1 MECNEN
7 VSSVRGDPEIMKS
20 IKLCVHMTLLL
31 TLALTSA
38 AREGFAYSLPSN
50 SEKPLNDENIQALQK
65 ISKGVSTV
73 AKHAE
78 KAVVFVSVYK
88 TVRGLPPGMIDPFE
102 FFFGNPNGRTPRRG
116 EPRQQRREEGLG
128 SGFIIDLNQGY
139 VMTNNHV
146 VQDADEI
153 QLKFPNGDSHE
164 AKIVGR
170 DPNTDI
176 AIVQIKDKSFSRK
189 GLSQLVLGNSDT
201 VEVGDFA
208 VAVGAP
214 YGLEA
219 SVSFGIV
226 SAIGRGSLSITQM
239 GNFIQ
244 TDAAI
249 NPGNSGG
256 PLLNASGQVMGMNT
270 AIYSR
275 SGGYNGIGFAVPS
288 NLVRRIAEQLIGSGK
303 VTRGYIGVGL
313 QPIDSE
319 LQKSLNLPK
328 DSAGTLVA
336 RIVDGGPADKAG
348 IEPGDVITAVNKKS
362 VRNESEAINAI
373 GLMSPGDSVN
383 LTVFRNG
390 KRKDLVA
397 KIGEYPSDDVQIA
410 KGKPIP
416 NDETAFGLTLQ
427 KLTPEKRQ
435 KFNLDSKNGLLV
447 LNVSPGSEGERV
459 GLQPGDLI
467 IAINNKTVSDISSFK
482 TLVKRSGNR
491 ILFRI
496 ERAGQY
502 FFVPLRNK

>member
-1 MECNEN
+1 MATN
-7 VSSVRGDPEIMKS
+7 VGKILSRITVTF
-20 IKLCVHMTLLL
+20 VLLAC
-31 TLALTSA
+31 TTHSLA
-38 AREGFAYSLPSN
+38 AYNLPSN
-50 SEKPLNDENIQALQK
+50 SEKPLNDENIQALER

-73 AKHAE
+73 ARHAE

-102 FFFGNPNGRTPRRG
+102 FFFGNPNGGMQRR
-116 EPRQQRREEGLG
+116 EPRQPQRREEGLG

-139 VMTNNHV
+139 IMTNNHV

-153 QLKFPNGDSHE
+153 QLKFPNGDTHE

-176 AIVQIKDKSFSRK
+176 AIVQIKEKSFNK
-189 GLSQLVLGNSDT
+189 NGLSQLILGNSDN
-201 VEVGDFA
+201 VDVGDFA

-219 SVSFGIV
+219 SVSFGII

-256 PLLNASGQVMGMNT
+256 PLLNTSGQVIGMNT

-288 NLVRRIAEQLIGSGK
+288 NLARKIAEQIIGGGK

-328 DSAGTLVA
+328 DSGGTLVA
-336 RIVDGGPADKAG
+336 RVVDGGPADKAG
-348 IEPGDVITAVNKKS
+348 IEPGDVITSINKKQ

-373 GLMSPGDSVN
+373 GLMSPGNSAT
-383 LTVFRNG
+383 LTIVRNG
-390 KRKDLVA
+390 KSKDVIA
-397 KIGEYPSDDVQIA
+397 KIGEYPADEAITA
-410 KGKPIP
+410 KTKGGGQ
-416 NDETAFGLTLQ
+416 EGAFGLSVQ

-435 KFNLDSKNGLLV
+435 QHNLDSKQGLLITSV
-447 LNVSPGSEGERV
+447 AESSEGERV

-467 IAINNKTVSDISSFK
+467 MAVNNKAVTDLQTFK
-482 TLVKRSGNR
+482 TLVKQSGSR
-491 ILFRI
+491 VLLRI

>member
-1 MECNEN
+1 MITY
-7 VSSVRGDPEIMKS
+7 SKKLVRPFILPF
-20 IKLCVHMTLLL
+20 IALLL
-31 TLALTSA
+31 LAVIGPANWTL
-38 AREGFAYSLPSN
+38 AYSLPAN
-50 SEKPLNDENIQALQK
+50 TEKPLNDENIQALQK

-73 AKHAE
+73 ANHAE

-102 FFFGNPNGRTPRRG
+102 FFFGNPNGGMQRRG
-116 EPRQQRREEGLG
+116 EPRQQKREEGLG

-139 VMTNNHV
+139 IMTNNHV

-176 AIVQIKDKSFSRK
+176 AIVQVKEKSFNK
-189 GLSQLVLGNSDT
+189 NGLSQLILGNSDS

-219 SVSFGIV
+219 SVSFGII

-256 PLLNASGQVMGMNT
+256 PLLNASGQVIGMNT

-288 NLVRRIAEQLIGSGK
+288 NLARRIAEQLIGGGK

-313 QPIDSE
+313 QPIDTE

-336 RIVDGGPADKAG
+336 RVVDGGPADKAG
-348 IEPGDVITAVNKKS
+348 IEPGDVITAVNKKA

-373 GLMSPGDSVN
+373 GLMSPGASVN
-383 LTVFRNG
+383 LTIVRNG
-390 KRKDLVA
+390 KTREVVA

-410 KGKPIP
+410 KGK
-416 NDETAFGLTLQ
+416 NVGREETAFGLTLQ
-427 KLTPEKRQ
+427 KLTPESRQ
-435 KFNLDSKNGLLV
+435 KHNLDSKQGLLV
-447 LNVSPGSEGERV
+447 LSVAESSEGERV

-467 IAINNKTVSDISSFK
+467 MAVNNKPVADIQMFK
-482 TLVKRSGNR
+482 NLIKQSGNR
-491 ILFRI
+491 ILLRI

-502 FFVPLRNK
+502 FFVPLRNKQ

>member
-1 MECNEN
+1 MITC
-7 VSSVRGDPEIMKS
+7 SVK
-20 IKLCVHMTLLL
+20 KLRQTVLS
-31 TLALTSA
+31 LALIWITTTPQI
-38 AREGFAYSLPSN
+38 FAYSLPSN
-50 SEKPLNDENIQALQK
+50 SEKPLNDENIVALQK

-102 FFFGNPNGRTPRRG
+102 FFFGNPGMPRRG
-116 EPRQQRREEGLG
+116 EPKQQRREEGLG

-139 VMTNNHV
+139 IMTNNHV

-153 QLKFPNGDSHE
+153 QLKFPNGDTHE

-176 AIVQIKDKSFSRK
+176 AIVQIKERSFNK
-189 GLSQLVLGNSDT
+189 NGLSQLVLGNSDD
-201 VEVGDFA
+201 VDVGDFA

-219 SVSFGIV
+219 SVSFGII

-256 PLLNASGQVMGMNT
+256 PLLNATGQVIGVNT

-288 NLVRRIAEQLIGSGK
+288 NLARRIAEQLIGGGK

-319 LQKSLNLPK
+319 LQK
-328 DSAGTLVA
+328 
-336 RIVDGGPADKAG
+336 
-348 IEPGDVITAVNKKS
+348 
-362 VRNESEAINAI
+362 
-373 GLMSPGDSVN
+373 
-383 LTVFRNG
+383 
-390 KRKDLVA
+390 
-397 KIGEYPSDDVQIA
+397 
-410 KGKPIP
+410 
-416 NDETAFGLTLQ
+416 
-427 KLTPEKRQ
+427 
-435 KFNLDSKNGLLV
+435 
-447 LNVSPGSEGERV
+447 
-459 GLQPGDLI
+459 
-467 IAINNKTVSDISSFK
+467 
-482 TLVKRSGNR
+482 
-491 ILFRI
+491 
-496 ERAGQY
+496 
-502 FFVPLRNK
+502 

>member
-1 MECNEN
+1 
-7 VSSVRGDPEIMKS
+7 
-20 IKLCVHMTLLL
+20 
-31 TLALTSA
+31 
-38 AREGFAYSLPSN
+38 
-50 SEKPLNDENIQALQK
+50 
-65 ISKGVSTV
+65 
-73 AKHAE
+73 
-78 KAVVFVSVYK
+78 VYK

-102 FFFGNPNGRTPRRG
+102 FFFGNPNGMPRRG
-116 EPRQQRREEGLG
+116 EPRQPQKREEGLG
-128 SGFIIDLNQGY
+128 SGFIIDLNNGY
-139 VMTNNHV
+139 IMTNNHV

-153 QLKFPNGDSHE
+153 QLKFPNGDTHE

-176 AIVQIKDKSFSRK
+176 AIVQVKEKSFNK
-189 GLSQLVLGNSDT
+189 NGLSQLVLGNSDN
-201 VEVGDFA
+201 VDVGDFA

-219 SVSFGIV
+219 SVSFGII

-256 PLLNASGQVMGMNT
+256 PLLNTSGQVIGMNT

-288 NLVRRIAEQLIGSGK
+288 NLARRIAEQLVGGGK

-328 DSAGTLVA
+328 DSGGTLVA
-336 RIVDGGPADKAG
+336 RVVDGGPADKAG
-348 IEPGDVITAVNKKS
+348 IEPGDVITAVNKKP

-373 GLMSPGDSVN
+373 GLMSPGTSVSI
-383 LTVFRNG
+383 TIVRNG
-390 KRKDLVA
+390 KSREISA
-397 KIGEYPSDDVQIA
+397 KIGEYPSDEVAVEKDKSNGQ
-410 KGKPIP
+410 
-416 NDETAFGLTLQ
+416 ESAFGLSLQ
-427 KLTPEKRQ
+427 KLSPDKRQ
-435 KFNLDSKNGLLV
+435 KYNLDSKQGLLV
-447 LNVSPGSEGERV
+447 VSVKESSEGERV
-459 GLQPGDLI
+459 GLQVGDLI
-467 IAINNKTVSDISSFK
+467 MAVNNKPVADLQTFK
-482 TLVKRSGNR
+482 SIVKQAGSRA
-491 ILFRI
+491 LLRI

-502 FFVPLRNK
+502 FFVPVRNK

>member
-1 MECNEN
+1 MTYSNKE
-7 VSSVRGDPEIMKS
+7 VRPLMWPLI
-20 IKLCVHMTLLL
+20 LVFLL
-31 TLALTSA
+31 TLIGPSSWTL
-38 AREGFAYSLPSN
+38 AYSLPSN
-50 SEKPLNDENIQALQK
+50 AEKPLNDENIQALQK

-102 FFFGNPNGRTPRRG
+102 FFFGNPNGGTQRRG
-116 EPRQQRREEGLG
+116 EPRQQKREEGLG

-139 VMTNNHV
+139 IMTNNHV

-176 AIVQIKDKSFSRK
+176 AIVQVKEKSFNKS
-189 GLSQLVLGNSDT
+189 GLSQLVLGNSDG

-219 SVSFGIV
+219 SVSFGII

-256 PLLNASGQVMGMNT
+256 PLLNASGQVIGMNT

-275 SGGYNGIGFAVPS
+275 SGGYNGIGFAAPS
-288 NLVRRIAEQLIGSGK
+288 NLARRIAEQLIGVGK
-303 VTRGYIGVGL
+303 DTRGYIGVGL

-328 DSAGTLVA
+328 DSGGTLVA

-348 IEPGDVITAVNKKS
+348 IEPGDVITAVNKKT

-373 GLMSPGDSVN
+373 GLMSPGTTVN
-383 LTVFRNG
+383 LSIIRNG
-390 KRKDLVA
+390 KAREVVA
-397 KIGEYPSDDVQIA
+397 KIGEYPSDDIQTPKN
-410 KGKPIP
+410 KGGSRE
-416 NDETAFGLTLQ
+416 ETAFGLTLQ
-427 KLTPEKRQ
+427 KLSPENRQ
-435 KFNLDSKNGLLV
+435 KYNLDSKQGLLV
-447 LNVSPGSEGERV
+447 LAVAESSEGERV
-459 GLQPGDLI
+459 GLQSGDLI
-467 IAINNKTVSDISSFK
+467 MAVNNKPVADTQTFK
-482 TLVKRSGNR
+482 NLVKQSGNR
-491 ILFRI
+491 VLLRI

>member
-1 MECNEN
+1 MITYSNKQ
-7 VSSVRGDPEIMKS
+7 VRPLMWPLILIFLLALIGPSSW
-20 IKLCVHMTLLL
+20 
-31 TLALTSA
+31 TLAYT
-38 AREGFAYSLPSN
+38 LPSN
-50 SEKPLNDENIQALQK
+50 TEKPLNDENIQALQK

-102 FFFGNPNGRTPRRG
+102 FFFGNPNGGMQRRG
-116 EPRQQRREEGLG
+116 EQRQQKREEGLG

-139 VMTNNHV
+139 IMTNNHV

-176 AIVQIKDKSFSRK
+176 AIVQVKEKSFNKS
-189 GLSQLVLGNSDT
+189 GLSQLVLGNSDG

-219 SVSFGIV
+219 SVSFGII

-256 PLLNASGQVMGMNT
+256 PLLNASGQVIGMNT

-288 NLVRRIAEQLIGSGK
+288 NLARRIAEQLIGGGK

-328 DSAGTLVA
+328 DSGGTLVA
-336 RIVDGGPADKAG
+336 RVVDGGPADKAG
-348 IEPGDVITAVNKKS
+348 IEPGDVITSVNKKT

-373 GLMSPGDSVN
+373 GLMSPGTSVN
-383 LTVFRNG
+383 LTIVRNG
-390 KRKDLVA
+390 KARDVVA
-397 KIGEYPSDDVQIA
+397 KIGEYPSDDIQTA
-410 KGKPIP
+410 KSKGA
-416 NDETAFGLTLQ
+416 NREETAFGLTLQ
-427 KLTPEKRQ
+427 KLTPENRQ
-435 KFNLDSKNGLLV
+435 KYNLDSKQGLLV
-447 LNVSPGSEGERV
+447 LAVTESSEGERV

-467 IAINNKTVSDISSFK
+467 MAVNNKPVADTQTFK
-482 TLVKRSGNR
+482 NLAKQSGNR
-491 ILFRI
+491 VLLRI

>member
-1 MECNEN
+1 MKAYSKKFLKTSVLFFSLFLCGPSH
-7 VSSVRGDPEIMKS
+7 SS
-20 IKLCVHMTLLL
+20 
-31 TLALTSA
+31 
-38 AREGFAYSLPSN
+38 FAYSLPSN
-50 SEKPLNDENIQALQK
+50 TEKPLNDENIQALQK

-102 FFFGNPNGRTPRRG
+102 FFFGNPNGGMPRRG
-116 EPRQQRREEGLG
+116 EPRQQKREEGLG

-139 VMTNNHV
+139 IMTNNHV

-176 AIVQIKDKSFSRK
+176 AIVQVKDKNFSRS
-189 GLSQLVLGNSDT
+189 GLSQLVLGNSDS

-219 SVSFGIV
+219 SVSFGII

-256 PLLNASGQVMGMNT
+256 PLLNATGQVIGMNT

-288 NLVRRIAEQLIGSGK
+288 NLARRIAEQLIGGGK

-328 DSAGTLVA
+328 DSSGTLVA
-336 RIVDGGPADKAG
+336 RVVDGGPADKAG
-348 IEPGDVITAVNKKS
+348 IEPGDVITAVNKKP

-373 GLMSPGDSVN
+373 GLMSPGSSVN
-383 LTVFRNG
+383 LTVVRNG
-390 KRKDLVA
+390 KPREIVA
-397 KIGEYPSDDVQIA
+397 KIGEYPSDDTQVA
-410 KGKPIP
+410 KGKSA
-416 NDETAFGLTLQ
+416 NRQETVFGLALQ
-427 KLTPEKRQ
+427 KLTPEARQ
-435 KFNLDSKNGLLV
+435 KYNLDTKQGLLV
-447 LNVSPGSEGERV
+447 VSVAEGSEGERV
-459 GLQPGDLI
+459 GLQTGDLI
-467 IAINNKTVSDISSFK
+467 MAVNNKTVTEMQAFK
-482 TLVKRSGNR
+482 NLVKQSGNR
-491 ILFRI
+491 VLLRI
-496 ERAGQY
+496 ERSGQY

>member
-1 MECNEN
+1 MITC
-7 VSSVRGDPEIMKS
+7 SVK
-20 IKLCVHMTLLL
+20 KLRQTMLSFAVLWI
-31 TLALTSA
+31 SA
-38 AREGFAYSLPSN
+38 APQIFAYSLPSN
-50 SEKPLNDENIQALQK
+50 SEKPLNDENIVALQK

-102 FFFGNPNGRTPRRG
+102 FFFGNPGMPRRG
-116 EPRQQRREEGLG
+116 EPKQQRREEGLG
-128 SGFIIDLNQGY
+128 SGFVIDLNQGY
-139 VMTNNHV
+139 IMTNNHV

-153 QLKFPNGDSHE
+153 QLKFPNGDTHE

-176 AIVQIKDKSFSRK
+176 AIVQIKDRSFNK
-189 GLSQLVLGNSDT
+189 NGLSQLVLGNSDD
-201 VEVGDFA
+201 VNVGDFA

-219 SVSFGIV
+219 SVSFGII

-256 PLLNASGQVMGMNT
+256 PLLNASGQVIGVNT

-288 NLVRRIAEQLIGSGK
+288 NLARRIAEQLIGGGK

-328 DSAGTLVA
+328 DAGGTLVA
-336 RIVDGGPADKAG
+336 RVVDGGPADKAG
-348 IEPGDVITAVNKKS
+348 IEPGDVITSVNKKP
-362 VRNESEAINAI
+362 VRSESEAINAI
-373 GLMSPGDSVN
+373 GLMAPGSTATITIV
-383 LTVFRNG
+383 RNG
-390 KRKDLVA
+390 KTRELSTR
-397 KIGEYPSDDVQIA
+397 IGEYPSDDAQLA
-410 KGKPIP
+410 KSKG
-416 NDETAFGLTLQ
+416 NSRDEIAFGLTLQ
-427 KLTPEKRQ
+427 KLAPEKRQ
-435 KFNLDSKNGLLV
+435 RFNLDSKQGLLITSV
-447 LNVSPGSEGERV
+447 AESSEGERV
-459 GLQPGDLI
+459 GLQTGDLI
-467 IAINNKTVSDISSFK
+467 IAVNNKPVSEIQAFK
-482 TLVKRSGNR
+482 SLIKQSGNR
-491 ILFRI
+491 VLLRI
-496 ERAGQY
+496 ERSGQY

>member
-1 MECNEN
+1 
-7 VSSVRGDPEIMKS
+7 
-20 IKLCVHMTLLL
+20 
-31 TLALTSA
+31 
-38 AREGFAYSLPSN
+38 
-50 SEKPLNDENIQALQK
+50 
-65 ISKGVSTV
+65 
-73 AKHAE
+73 
-78 KAVVFVSVYK
+78 
-88 TVRGLPPGMIDPFE
+88 
-102 FFFGNPNGRTPRRG
+102 
-116 EPRQQRREEGLG
+116 
-128 SGFIIDLNQGY
+128 
-139 VMTNNHV
+139 MTNNHV

-153 QLKFPNGDSHE
+153 QLKFPNGDTHE

-176 AIVQIKDKSFSRK
+176 AIVQVKEKSFNRN
-189 GLSQLVLGNSDT
+189 GLSQLVLGNSDE
-201 VEVGDFA
+201 VNVGDFS

-219 SVSFGIV
+219 SVSFGII
-226 SAIGRGSLSITQM
+226 SAMGRGSLQITQM

-256 PLLNASGQVMGMNT
+256 PLLNASGQVVGMNT

-288 NLVRRIAEQLIGSGK
+288 NLARRIAEQLIGGGK

-328 DSAGTLVA
+328 DTPGTLVA
-336 RIVDGGPADKAG
+336 RVVEGGPADKAG
-348 IEPGDVITAVNKKS
+348 IQPGDVITSVNKKS
-362 VRNESEAINAI
+362 VRNESEAINSI
-373 GLMSPGDSVN
+373 GLMQPGNMANITIV
-383 LTVFRNG
+383 RNG
-390 KRKDLVA
+390 KTKDIVA
-397 KIGEYPSDDVQIA
+397 KIGEYP
-410 KGKPIP
+410 G
-416 NDETAFGLTLQ
+416 DESEARTKVMKKDEGAFGLALQ

-435 KFNLDSKNGLLV
+435 QFNLDSKQGLLIFDV
-447 LNVSPGSEGERV
+447 AQGSEAERV

-467 IAINNKTVSDISSFK
+467 IAVNNKPVGDVTSFK
-482 TLVKRSGNR
+482 SQVKQSGAR
-491 ILFRI
+491 VLLRV

>member
-1 MECNEN
+1 MMTYSNKE
-7 VSSVRGDPEIMKS
+7 VRPLMW
-20 IKLCVHMTLLL
+20 TLILVFLL
-31 TLALTSA
+31 TLIGPSSWTL
-38 AREGFAYSLPSN
+38 AYSLPSN
-50 SEKPLNDENIQALQK
+50 AEKPLNDENIQALQK

-102 FFFGNPNGRTPRRG
+102 FFFGNPNGGTQRRG
-116 EPRQQRREEGLG
+116 EPRQQKREEGLG

-139 VMTNNHV
+139 IMTNNHV

-176 AIVQIKDKSFSRK
+176 AIVQVKEKSFNKS
-189 GLSQLVLGNSDT
+189 GLSQLVLGNSDG

-219 SVSFGIV
+219 SVSFGII

-256 PLLNASGQVMGMNT
+256 PLLNASGQVIGMNT

-275 SGGYNGIGFAVPS
+275 SGGYNGIGFAAPS
-288 NLVRRIAEQLIGSGK
+288 NLARRIAEQLIGGGK

-328 DSAGTLVA
+328 DSGGTLVA

-348 IEPGDVITAVNKKS
+348 IEPGDVITAVNKKT

-373 GLMSPGDSVN
+373 GLMSPGTTVN
-383 LTVFRNG
+383 LSIIRNG
-390 KRKDLVA
+390 KAREVVA
-397 KIGEYPSDDVQIA
+397 KIGEYPSDDIQTPKN
-410 KGKPIP
+410 KGGSRE
-416 NDETAFGLTLQ
+416 ETAFGLTLQ
-427 KLTPEKRQ
+427 KLSPENRQ
-435 KFNLDSKNGLLV
+435 KYNLDSKQGLLV
-447 LNVSPGSEGERV
+447 LAVAESSEGERV
-459 GLQPGDLI
+459 GLQSGDLI
-467 IAINNKTVSDISSFK
+467 MAVNNKPVADTQTFK
-482 TLVKRSGNR
+482 NLVKQSGNR
-491 ILFRI
+491 VLLRI

>member
-1 MECNEN
+1 MTYSNKE
-7 VSSVRGDPEIMKS
+7 VRPLMW
-20 IKLCVHMTLLL
+20 TLILVFLL
-31 TLALTSA
+31 TLIGPSSWTL
-38 AREGFAYSLPSN
+38 AYSLPSN
-50 SEKPLNDENIQALQK
+50 AEKPLNDENIQALQK

-102 FFFGNPNGRTPRRG
+102 FFFGNPNGGTQRRG
-116 EPRQQRREEGLG
+116 EPRQQKREEGLG

-139 VMTNNHV
+139 IMTNNHV

-176 AIVQIKDKSFSRK
+176 AIVQVKEKSFNKS
-189 GLSQLVLGNSDT
+189 GLSQLVLGNSDG

-219 SVSFGIV
+219 SVSFGII

-256 PLLNASGQVMGMNT
+256 PLLNASGQVIGMNT

-275 SGGYNGIGFAVPS
+275 SGGYNGIGFAAPS
-288 NLVRRIAEQLIGSGK
+288 NLARRIAEQLIGGGK

-328 DSAGTLVA
+328 DSGGTLVA

-348 IEPGDVITAVNKKS
+348 IEPGDVITAVNKKT

-373 GLMSPGDSVN
+373 GLMSPGTTVN
-383 LTVFRNG
+383 LSIIRNG
-390 KRKDLVA
+390 KAREVVA
-397 KIGEYPSDDVQIA
+397 KIGEYPSDDIQTPKN
-410 KGKPIP
+410 KGGSRE
-416 NDETAFGLTLQ
+416 ETAFGLTLQ
-427 KLTPEKRQ
+427 KLSPENRQ
-435 KFNLDSKNGLLV
+435 KYNLDSKQGLLV
-447 LNVSPGSEGERV
+447 LAVAESSEGERV
-459 GLQPGDLI
+459 GLQSGDLI
-467 IAINNKTVSDISSFK
+467 MAVNNKPVADTQTFK
-482 TLVKRSGNR
+482 NLVKQSGNR
-491 ILFRI
+491 VLLRI

>member
-1 MECNEN
+1 MITC
-7 VSSVRGDPEIMKS
+7 SVK
-20 IKLCVHMTLLL
+20 KLRQTMLSF
-31 TLALTSA
+31 ALVWISA
-38 AREGFAYSLPSN
+38 APQIFAYSLPSN
-50 SEKPLNDENIQALQK
+50 SEKPLNDENIVALQR

-102 FFFGNPNGRTPRRG
+102 FFFGNPGMPRRG
-116 EPRQQRREEGLG
+116 EPKQQRREEGLG
-128 SGFIIDLNQGY
+128 SGFVIDLNQGY
-139 VMTNNHV
+139 IMTNNHV

-153 QLKFPNGDSHE
+153 QLKFPNGDTHE

-176 AIVQIKDKSFSRK
+176 AIVQIKDRSFNK
-189 GLSQLVLGNSDT
+189 NGLSQLVLGNSDD
-201 VEVGDFA
+201 VNVGDFA

-219 SVSFGIV
+219 SVSFGII

-256 PLLNASGQVMGMNT
+256 PLLNASGQVIGVNT

-288 NLVRRIAEQLIGSGK
+288 NLARRIAEQLIGGGK

-328 DSAGTLVA
+328 DAGGTLVA
-336 RIVDGGPADKAG
+336 RVVDGGPADKAG
-348 IEPGDVITAVNKKS
+348 IEPGDVITSVNKKP

-373 GLMSPGDSVN
+373 GLMAPGSTATITIV
-383 LTVFRNG
+383 RNG
-390 KRKDLVA
+390 KTRDLSTR
-397 KIGEYPSDDVQIA
+397 IGEYPSDDAQVA
-410 KGKPIP
+410 KSKG
-416 NDETAFGLTLQ
+416 NSRDEIAFGLTLQ

-435 KFNLDSKNGLLV
+435 RFNLDSKQGLLINSV
-447 LNVSPGSEGERV
+447 AESSEGERV
-459 GLQPGDLI
+459 GLQTGDLI
-467 IAINNKTVSDISSFK
+467 IAVNNKPVSEIQAFK
-482 TLVKRSGNR
+482 SLIKQSGNR
-491 ILFRI
+491 VLLRI
-496 ERAGQY
+496 ERSGQY